1 MTSIPERIY
10 QLHAGPMMGLDID
23 ENFILLRDGH
33 ATDRFPTDRIRP
45 ALLLPTPRKEQ
56 PCVVSTGSPAIS
68 RHESNVP

>member
-1 MTSIPERIY
+1 MTFIAERSH
-10 QLHAGPMMGLDID
+10 QLQAGPMMGLDID
-23 ENFILLRDGH
+23 ENFIRRDGH